1 MAQTT
6 AVVVADMEGQDGTI
20 VRDLMSSTDAAVVE
34 YVAGN
39 SAQDFA
45 GKEAILA
52 KAECIALVVF
62 AGGKPGVIADIW
74 PLCPQVRWVHSLAAG
89 VDTLCPVLLPLPR
102 ISDGQIFVTNAR
114 GAFSRSLAE
123 YSMAAMLHF
132 NKQIPRIQ
140 ANRTKRKWDK
150 FVMPELHGLTVG
162 FVGFGDIAK
171 TTARLCRAFGMR
183 VVALRRKSGIDSA
196 DEGLVDEVFVS
207 GEDKEKHARFYAQ
220 ADYVVCSLPGT
231 PQTAKFVDA
240 SAFAAMKDTAV
251 FISIGRGIVV
261 DENALA
267 DALQKGGIAGA
278 ALDVFA
284 TEPLP
289 EGSALWS
296 CDNILITAHNAD
308 FTSTYLQDTWALFQ
322 RRLNEFQKFQGN
334 TSPWPERDL
343 VDLKS
348 GY

>member
-1 MAQTT
+1 MAQT
-6 AVVVADMEGQDGTI
+6 AVVVIADMESKSGAI
-20 VRDLMSSTDAAVVE
+20 VTDLISSTDAAAAE
-34 YVAGN
+34 YVTGN
-39 SAQDFA
+39 SIQDFA
-45 GKEAILA
+45 GKESILA
-52 KAECIALVVF
+52 KAECIALAVF

-102 ISDGQIFVTNAR
+102 ISDGQVFVTNAR

-132 NKQIPRIQ
+132 NKQIPLIQ
-140 ANRTKRKWDK
+140 ANGVKRKWDK

-183 VVALRRKSGIDSA
+183 IVALRRKAGIGSD

-207 GEDKEKHARFYAQ
+207 GEDKQKHNSFYSQ

-231 PQTAKFVDA
+231 PQTEKFMDA
-240 SAFAAMKDTAV
+240 SAFAAMKETAV
-251 FISIGRGIVV
+251 FISIGRGSVV
-261 DENALA
+261 DEDALA

-289 EGSALWS
+289 EGSPLWA
-296 CDNILITAHNAD
+296 CKNTLITAHNAD
-308 FTSTYLQDTWALFQ
+308 FTVTYLQDTWAVFQ
-322 RRLNEFQKFQGN
+322 RRLNEFRDFKGS
-334 TSPWPERDL
+334 TSPWPEGDL
-343 VDLKS
+343 VDLKA